1 MLVFKLIGSRQDC
14 VALLLLKL
22 QLDRGGGII
31 MAGFTIQERFEIQE
45 QRRGEITLLFIKG
58 RMDKPELDVFNAALT
73 RLRKEGRR
81 RVVVDF
87 SEVTGITTLTVAGFV
102 MGAEALR
109 GDGGEM
115 VLTGISRS
123 ISKVFEVIDS
133 THKLEMQ
140 TDVVAAIKSMT
151 QRSVQALDSA

>member
-1 MLVFKLIGSRQDC
+1 
-14 VALLLLKL
+14 
-22 QLDRGGGII
+22 
-31 MAGFTIQERFEIQE
+31 MAGFTIQERFELQE

-58 RMDKPELDVFNAALT
+58 RMDQAELDVFNAAVT
-73 RLRKEGRR
+73 RLRKEGCR

-87 SEVTGITTLTVAGFV
+87 SEVTAITTLIVTGFV
-102 MGAEALR
+102 MGAETLR

-115 VLTGISRS
+115 VLTGISPS
-123 ISKVFEVIDS
+123 VSKVFEVIDS

-151 QRSVQALDSA
+151 QRSTQAGASS